1 MAQRCKMYLLALTVF
16 DRNIRKSQIF
26 FPDLPE
32 VGSLSDSMSN
42 NTGRGL
48 IGKGHQHSLLSLPQI
63 HIPNHS
69 QH

>member
-1 MAQRCKMYLLALTVF
+1 MAQGHKRYFLALMVF
-16 DRNIRKSQIF
+16 DRNTCQSQIF
-26 FPDLPE
+26 FPEIYE
-32 VGSLSDSMSN
+32 VGSLSGSMSS

-63 HIPNHS
+63 HIPNQS